1 MPKLPD
7 AQNCTVQD
15 RKITHYL
22 LLPRPIDDKSRFFT
36 GFGFNMQNWQVLAA
50 ALRQH
55 AMQYDYVST
64 RPTPNGANYELRCNI
79 ETPDG
84 RDPCIRTIWEIIGRA
99 PPNFVTAY
107 AYP

>member
-7 AQNCTVQD
+7 AQNCNVHD

-22 LLPRPIDDKSRFFT
+22 LIDRPIDDKSRFFR
-36 GFGFNMQNWQVLAA
+36 GFGFTMQNWQVLAA

-55 AMQYDYVST
+55 GMQYDVVST
-64 RPTPNGANYELRCNI
+64 RPTPNGTNYELRCNLQ
-79 ETPDG
+79 TPD
-84 RDPCIRTIWEIIGRA
+84 RRNPCIRIVWEVIGSA
-99 PPNFVTAY
+99 SPNFVTAY

>member
-22 LLPRPIDDKSRFFT
+22 LIHRPMDDKSRFFR
-36 GFGFNMQNWQVLAA
+36 GFGFAMQHWQVLAA

-55 AMQYDYVST
+55 GMQYDFVST
-64 RPTPNGANYELRCNI
+64 RPTLNGINYELRCNI
-79 ETPDG
+79 QTPDG
-84 RDPCIRTIWEIIGRA
+84 RNPCIRTVWEVIGSA
-99 PPNFVTAY
+99 PPNFV
-107 AYP
+107 